1 MPARPAGYPPFWIL
15 FTLISLRQELG
26 TQIRHLDKEVRH
38 LLKRKESARC
48 AAKRHNGAYLKRR
61 IQGIGTWE
69 IKVVSHLFVVRY
81 IQSART
87 VRIQALQ
94 GVSLSLV

>member
-1 MPARPAGYPPFWIL
+1 MPARPTGNPPFWIL

-48 AAKRHNGAYLKRR
+48 AAKRLNSAYLKRR
-61 IQGIGTWE
+61 IQGIDKWE
-69 IKVVSHLFVVRY
+69 IKVASHLFIVRY
-81 IQSART
+81 IQSTRT
-87 VRIQALQ
+87 MRIQALQ